1 MRAPPR
7 SWQASAPC
15 AASRFSLKI
24 RVCGCRP
31 PHRGYIAEISG
42 GELMRRVSRRRF
54 LQVAGAGTAAA
65 QAGGIAA
72 ILAAGRAPA
81 YAQQTALHWLRWND
95 FVPASDQLLRSKIA
109 PQCEKD
115 LGIKLNIEGINAN
128 DIQAR
133 ITSSVQSGTGP
144 DIILALSNWPQLY
157 ADSVVDVSDVT
168 EEIGKAQ
175 GGHWDLFK
183 ITANDGKKW
192 LGVPWTIVAGLLTN
206 RRSWFA
212 EAGYPED
219 KFPQT
224 WDEYRAAGKKLKA
237 AGHPFGQT
245 AGHTFGDAP
254 SFWHPFLWSFGGQEV
269 AADGK

>member
-1 MRAPPR
+1 
-7 SWQASAPC
+7 
-15 AASRFSLKI
+15 
-24 RVCGCRP
+24 
-31 PHRGYIAEISG
+31 
-42 GELMRRVSRRRF
+42 MRRVSRRRF
-54 LQVAGAGTAAA
+54 LQVSGSGAAAA

-72 ILAAGRAPA
+72 ILASGRAPA
-81 YAQQTALHWLRWND
+81 YAQQTTLHWLRWND

-157 ADSVVDVSDVT
+157 ADSVVDVSDVA

-183 ITANDGKKW
+183 IVANDGKKW
-192 LGVPWTIVAGLLTN
+192 LGGPWTIVAGLLTN

-212 EAGYPED
+212 KIGAS
-219 KFPQT
+219 
-224 WDEYRAAGKKLKA
+224 AGKLPDTRA
-237 AGHPFGQT
+237 QT
-245 AGHTFGDAP
+245 LA
-254 SFWHPFLWSFGGQEV
+254 
-269 AADGK
+269 